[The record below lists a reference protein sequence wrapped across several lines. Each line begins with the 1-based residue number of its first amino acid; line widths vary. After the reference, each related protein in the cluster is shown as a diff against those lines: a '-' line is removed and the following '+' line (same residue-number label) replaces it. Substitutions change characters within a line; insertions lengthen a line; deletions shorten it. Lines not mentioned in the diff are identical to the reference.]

1 MRIAVTKEL
10 ASVERVDALV
20 EHGVARPLP
29 LERGLF
35 LGVAQVLV
43 VVVVVRHPLILVVV
57 RLGRD
62 SDVFGVIAHK
72 RNRAG
77 RHCRLRARPLQAD
90 ALRVAQVV
98 LTRRAR
104 RLIGVHTRRP
114 SEFARVHEIPRLEP
128 IVLPLIANFAA
139 VIGAEE
145 QNLRFPRA
153 DAVKAQHEHR
163 DPKRDENDQKQNI
176 RAFSPSFHVLI
187 QLILIAARRI
197 VARVRVVS
205 RAFVA
210 TWRRVSSPLPP
221 FSPIARVR
229 VRASSARDRVS
240 IVLARVSIAARPIR
254 AARARTRGRL
264 PGRFDARISRRF
276 STIVASRAPLAR
288 LSRVRARVRAHRASA
303 RPSPASF
310 ASRAP
315 HDDRDRASRA
325 CAAPRDDARRPRP
338 RACARSR
345 VRAPKT
351 PM

>member
-1 MRIAVTKEL
+1 M
-10 ASVERVDALV
+10 
-20 EHGVARPLP
+20 
-29 LERGLF
+29 
-35 LGVAQVLV
+35 GVAQVLV

-77 RHCRLRARPLQAD
+77 RHFRLRAFPLQAD

-176 RAFSPSFHVLI
+176 RAFSRSFHVLI
-187 QLILIAARRI
+187 QLILIAVRRI

-254 AARARTRGRL
+254 AARASARATPRTIRCANFATILNDRRL
-264 PGRFDARISRRF
+264 SR
-276 STIVASRAPLAR
+276 ASRAPLAR
-288 LSRVRARVRAHRASA
+288 SRARS
-303 RPSPASF
+303 
-310 ASRAP
+310 
-315 HDDRDRASRA
+315 RASRERA
-325 CAAPRDDARRPRP
+325 FFARV
-338 RACARSR
+338 ARVARTS
-345 VRAPKT
+345 
-351 PM
+351 

>member
-1 MRIAVTKEL
+1 M
-10 ASVERVDALV
+10 
-20 EHGVARPLP
+20 
-29 LERGLF
+29 
-35 LGVAQVLV
+35 GVAQVLV

-57 RLGRD
+57 RLVRD

-77 RHCRLRARPLQAD
+77 RHCRLRAFLQAN

-187 QLILIAARRI
+187 QLILIAVRRI

-254 AARARTRGRL
+254 AARASARATPRTIRCANFATILNDRRL
-264 PGRFDARISRRF
+264 SR
-276 STIVASRAPLAR
+276 ASRAPLAR
-288 LSRVRARVRAHRASA
+288 SRARSRASRERA
-303 RPSPASF
+303 SPPASR

-325 CAAPRDDARRPRP
+325 CAGARDDARRPRP

-345 VRAPKT
+345 IRAPKT

>member
-1 MRIAVTKEL
+1 M
-10 ASVERVDALV
+10 
-20 EHGVARPLP
+20 
-29 LERGLF
+29 
-35 LGVAQVLV
+35 LV

-77 RHCRLRARPLQAD
+77 RHFRLRAFPLQAD

-187 QLILIAARRI
+187 QLILIAVRRI

-254 AARARTRGRL
+254 AARASARATPRTIRCTNFATILNDRRL
-264 PGRFDARISRRF
+264 SR
-276 STIVASRAPLAR
+276 ASRAPLAR
-288 LSRVRARVRAHRASA
+288 SRARSRASRERA
-303 RPSPASF
+303 SPPASR

-325 CAAPRDDARRPRP
+325 CAGARDDARRPRP